1 MQKSVS
7 KPITK
12 RRMFKL
18 QRKTIQVLFILLVTT
33 IILFVGALYANAIVR
48 KNAQTSINN
57 VTGELETA
65 SHALAQKN
73 EEIKQISEKL
83 NKTEVQ
89 LSQAQNEV
97 TTLQTEIAG
106 LETDLAEIEAQMFD
120 ANQAYGVIMT
130 TKDVEMI
137 AKAVWGE
144 ARGLSEF
151 EQSMVVWCIL
161 NRVDTYNSSI
171 SKIVT
176 AKGQFHGYSSKHPVN
191 DKILALVRDVLARWQ
206 MEKVCAGDVGRTL
219 PKEYLWFRAKDGHNV
234 FRNKFDGNYNLWN
247 ASQWNK
253 VWNPYE

>member
-12 RRMFKL
+12 RGMFKL

-33 IILFVGALYANAIVR
+33 IILFVGALCANAIVR

-97 TTLQTEIAG
+97 STLQSEVVG

-120 ANQAYGVIMT
+120 SKQAYGVIMT

-144 ARGLSEF
+144 ARGLSEL
-151 EQSMVVWCIL
+151 EQSMVIWCIL
-161 NRVDTYNSSI
+161 NRVDVYNTSI
-171 SKIVT
+171 AKIVT
-176 AKGQFHGYSSKHPVN
+176 AEGQFHGYNPNYPVN
-191 DKILALVRDVLARWQ
+191 DKVVALVKDVLARWQ
-206 MEKVCAGDVGRTL
+206 MEKVCSGDVGRTL
-219 PKEYLWFRAKDGHNV
+219 PKEYLWFRAKNGHNV
-234 FRNKFDGNYNLWN
+234 FRNKFDGNYDLWDAN
-247 ASQWNK
+247 DWSK